1 MAASA
6 STQEIQ
12 RDLQC
17 VCEALAH
24 WLRRLLRSVGFRVF
38 YSGISPPIPAS
49 SPPLPTPAPRSN
61 HFLPTTTENGLYSQD
76 YFYLNERRG

>member
-49 SPPLPTPAPRSN
+49 SPLLPTPRPAPTISSRQ
-61 HFLPTTTENGLYSQD
+61 LQKMDCTRKTT
-76 YFYLNERRG
+76 FI

>member
-38 YSGISPPIPAS
+38 YSGISPPHPRFFT
-49 SPPLPTPAPRSN
+49 SPSHPRAPLQPFPPDNYRKWTVLARL
-61 HFLPTTTENGLYSQD
+61 HLFK
-76 YFYLNERRG
+76 